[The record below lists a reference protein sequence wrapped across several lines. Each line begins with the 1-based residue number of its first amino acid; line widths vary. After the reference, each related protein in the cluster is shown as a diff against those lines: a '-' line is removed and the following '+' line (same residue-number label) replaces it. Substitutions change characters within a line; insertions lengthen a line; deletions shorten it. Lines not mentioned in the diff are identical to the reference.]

1 MRIDARKAGR
11 MLLVAATLLTFE
23 GTSAASDKKNT
34 STPNRGSSQPAASD
48 VRVTPPSESPAATD
62 TAPAPNKEV
71 IRPAIA
77 STTLDDLDKNIEKLS
92 LTMKNLFKDFRPG
105 SCPTVATRRPTSS
118 WPSRAETAIS
128 VCRINNP

>member
-1 MRIDARKAGR
+1 MKIDARNAGR

-23 GTSAASDKKNT
+23 GTSAASDKKNA
-34 STPNRGSSQPAASD
+34 STPNAGSNLPATSD
-48 VRVTPPSESPAATD
+48 VRLSPPSESPAPTD
-62 TAPAPNKEV
+62 TAPAANKQV

-77 STTLDDLDKNIEKLS
+77 STTLDDIDKNIEKLS

-105 SCPTVATRRPTSS
+105 SCPTVPARRPTSS

-128 VCRINNP
+128 VCRP